1 MDNSKLKWCH
11 EFTWVKCDCP
21 EGKCSKL
28 EQEFPEIPWHR
39 VREEA
44 KELFD
49 SFYFPHYKWDGNEY
63 NIDEEYTRECQVRC
77 ALIAV
82 DKIIYYSQAH
92 GLTTLTKFYEEVSK
106 QLETYNQNK

>member
-1 MDNSKLKWCH
+1 MTENKLKWCH

-39 VREEA
+39 VKSEA
-44 KELFD
+44 KDLFD
-49 SFYFPHYKWDGNEY
+49 SFYDVTGLTKEA
-63 NIDEEYTRECQVRC
+63 IKC
-77 ALIAV
+77 AIIAV

-92 GLTTLTKFYEEVSK
+92 GLTTLTRFYEEVSK